1 MSNAKVDES
10 GALRD
15 EVCLMH
21 WAGPNKPW
29 IKGHESQIHSE
40 FWAVYGTPATDEEME
55 RASGDVNTNKR
66 ADSSHKA
73 SEHTQISNFVDM
85 SKFNRSHD
93 VQQIESYRH
102 AHNYSM
108 NSQ

>member
-55 RASGDVNTNKR
+55 HASGDVNTNAGTNSEISGDDQEEEGETAKESK
-66 ADSSHKA
+66 SSNMA
-73 SEHTQISNFVDM
+73 TE
-85 SKFNRSHD
+85 R
-93 VQQIESYRH
+93 IEQAPQRH
-102 AHNYSM
+102 ALSKKIR
-108 NSQ
+108 